1 MCVLAS
7 GLWSAACA
15 RSQERGEGAAAAS
28 PFDSKTMT
36 AAPADGLPPAEQVER
51 GRYLVSHVAL
61 CSDCHSP
68 RLPDGSFDPA
78 RWLSGVDCFV
88 DAVPADPE
96 QGCLNTKN
104 LTAHPTGLLNRSDRE
119 IKDMFMKGERA
130 DGKALHPFMPYA
142 FFGNMRE
149 SDADAIVAYLRTV
162 SAVEHRVGPS
172 QPPFLPPSAPVARV
186 PETLIPMPRAEYPD
200 HAAALRGRYLA
211 GNIGACLDCHT
222 PRAQGRPALERAFQ
236 GGMSFRRELLGLPGD
251 YPELIYTANLTPHAT
266 GMADYSVADVVRA
279 LRHGEDKDGGS
290 LCPPMPAGPLGPL
303 AGLSDADT
311 TDIAHYLL
319 SLEPAENV
327 IPVDCNPGVT
337 ALSRH
342 GH

>member
-1 MCVLAS
+1 MCALLGGWLVAS
-7 GLWSAACA
+7 CE
-15 RSQERGEGAAAAS
+15 RSLGSG
-28 PFDSKTMT
+28 
-36 AAPADGLPPAEQVER
+36 AAPAGGLEPAGQVER

-88 DAVPADPE
+88 DAMPADPE

-162 SAVEHRVGPS
+162 PGVERRVGPS
-172 QPPFLPPSAPVARV
+172 QPPFLPPPAPVPRV
-186 PETLIPMPRAEYPD
+186 PEAMIPLPRAEYAEQ
-200 HAAALRGRYLA
+200 AAALRGRYLA

-236 GGMSFRRELLGLPGD
+236 GGMSFRRELLELPPD

-266 GMADYSVADVVRA
+266 GIADYAVADIVRA

-303 AGLSDADT
+303 AGLSEADA

-319 SLEPAENV
+319 SLPAAENV
-327 IPVDCNPGVT
+327 IPVDCKPGRQ